1 MARKPG
7 RPGGNRVVNMLKRTA
22 ANAASPLGLAKRLLG
37 DAFAGRGPLRVI
49 LAVVA
54 FFRFTAI
61 KMSPALLKKW
71 GTVEKGAAIAIM
83 KSFKKEIGSML
94 DVVARRKTKNKGKRS
109 VESSALLVLLT
120 ACLALGFKV
129 VTGPEGPIM
138 DVTKKDVGKAL
149 EIPFQ
154 NFNNTCWVMAMD
166 VGHPC
171 EDTIEYECPSLDIGA
186 EPNDIDCWC
195 DTMPMRVRY
204 GRCTKGSIPKRSRR
218 NAVFPQHT
226 ENVLATRQETWMN
239 TDVIM
244 KHLIKVE
251 TWALRNPGFA
261 LVAITLGW
269 MLGSNRS
276 QKIIFTILLLL
287 VAPAYNMRCIGVE
300 NRDFVEGLSGGTWVD
315 VVLEHGGC
323 VTVRVEGK
331 PTLDFELVQTKAT
344 GLAAVRAYCYQA
356 KVSDIQISAA
366 CPAVQLTENS
376 KATDSNYL
384 CRRGVTNRGWNN
396 GCGLFGKGDI
406 HTCVK
411 FKCEKKA
418 AGFSIGKENLEYEVR
433 ASVHNSI
440 GADKFSNEL
449 ADGEPHTQK
458 MKFSPLSPSAEK
470 SFGDYGT
477 LGMDCEPQSGL
488 DFGQL
493 YLMTIESKSWLVN
506 RDWYHDLHL
515 PYTVGSGSQ
524 WNNREALVE
533 FQEPHATKQEVLALG
548 SQEGALH
555 SALAGAIMANRETS
569 SPHALLLTAGHLKC
583 RIKMDKMVIKGI
595 TYGQCSG
602 TFKME
607 KHPADTGHG
616 TVVLDVSYQ
625 GDDAPCKIPIVITSN
640 LAEVE
645 PVGRL
650 VSAHPVITAKNVRT
664 MLEVEPPYGD
674 SYIVIGVGDGRLKQ
688 HWFKKGSVIGGAFST
703 TMKGAKRL
711 AVLGDAAWDFGSV
724 GGVFNSLG
732 KAVHQLFGGIFRTL
746 FGGMSWLSRLMIG
759 ALCLWIGINARDH
772 SIAVTMLSVGGI
784 LIFLS
789 INVSADTGCVV
800 DIERK
805 ELKCGSGIFIMNDIE
820 AWRDEYA
827 FHPSG
832 PKALAASVVEAFS
845 QGVCGVRSVNRLE
858 HKMWESIADELN
870 AILEENEREITIVVK
885 DMENPAQKGK
895 MRLRPV
901 EKELKY
907 GWKKWGASFFKRAS
921 RKNAT
926 FLVDGPSGEECPNSN
941 RAWNSFFIEDF
952 GFGVFKTSVWLGLNE
967 QMTEVCDTK
976 MIGTGVKNDRAVH
989 SDLGYWIE
997 SRKNLTWEISRARL
1011 IETKACIWPRSHTLW
1026 SDGIE
1031 ETQLIIPKSLGGP
1044 RSRHNMRSGYKTQI
1058 NGPWDQIPLDIK
1070 FEECPG
1076 TSVTVTP
1083 NCGGRGPSARST
1095 TASGKVI
1102 ADWCCRDCILPP
1114 LTFRSGET
1122 CWYAMEIRP
1131 VSEREETLIRSKVS
1145 AGDGNEIDTFSL
1157 GLLVAMLVTQEGL
1170 RKRWATRHIMVA
1182 SLTMLAAMVTGH
1194 ITYRDLLRYVVL
1206 LGATFAQINDGGDV
1220 MHLAL
1225 VAVFKVQPGFLL
1237 GFLLRRR
1244 WTPRESMLL
1253 AISAC
1258 FLHLVFSELSTDITT
1273 LAHNFSLALLILRAI
1288 IQTDVSSVTLPVLS
1302 MMAPSFQLSVLG
1314 TFRMAVAVY
1323 VIVNL
1328 MMSKRNDAVK
1338 KAAPS
1343 VVAAALGQFGMVNAT
1358 AALGTLYVLEKH
1370 GKRSWPPSE
1379 IFSAVGVLCALV
1391 GALGNVQSTPLAGP
1405 MAACGLLIAAYVVTG
1420 KSTDIEIERAGLIS
1434 WSEDAE
1440 VSGSSPRVDVALDEN
1455 GDFSLIDG
1463 QGPSL
1468 ESVILKTAL
1477 VAFSGLFPVSIP
1489 FCAAAWYLHGKSGRR
1504 AGALWDIPAP
1514 REVKKGS
1521 TENGV
1526 YRILAN
1532 RLFGKT
1538 QVGVGV
1544 MHEGVFHT
1552 MWHVTRGAA
1561 LKSGE
1566 GRLDPYWGDVK
1577 KDLISYGGPW
1587 KLEGRWDGVSEVQL
1601 IAVPPKEKAKN
1612 VQTTP
1617 GVFKTPH
1624 GEIGAIVLDF
1634 PAGSSGSPII
1644 NKLGEVIGLYGN
1656 GLMMGDAY
1664 ASSIAQAEVED
1675 EPDTPNCLPPDVTHK
1690 KKLTVLDLHP
1700 GAGKTRKVLPKLLQE
1715 ALEKRLRTVVLAPT
1729 RVVAAEM
1736 AEALK
1741 GMPIRYQT
1749 AAVTS
1754 SHSGNEIIDLMCHA
1768 TFTSRLMQPHRVPN
1782 YNLYIMDEAHFT
1794 DPASIAARGF
1804 IATKVSLGEA
1814 AAVFMTATPPG
1825 SDNPFPASNAPIT
1838 DTEAQIPDKA
1848 WSTGFDWITEYG
1860 GKTVWFVP
1868 SVRMGNEIAACLTK
1882 AKKKVIQ
1889 LSRRTFNTEYPK
1901 CKQGDWDFVVTT
1913 DISEMGAN
1921 FKATRVIDSRRA
1933 IKPSI
1938 MQDQEER
1945 VVLSGPTPISPA
1957 SAAQRRG
1964 RVGRNPNQLGD
1975 EYVFSGLTQA
1985 NDEGNACWTEARML
1999 LDNIHMQNGLIAQ
2012 LYGPEQDK
2020 CFATDGEFKLREKE
2034 RATFLEFLKADLPVW
2049 LSFKAASSGVQYHD
2063 RKWCFDG
2070 PDNNLVLEDN
2080 VPVEIWTKSGE
2091 RKKLKPRWSDART
2104 YCDHG
2109 ALTAFKEFAGGRR
2122 SVTTG
2127 LLEGVG
2133 RLPEHLG
2140 QRLKESID
2148 TLYLA
2153 FTAEVGSRPH
2163 REAMQEMPAALETV
2177 LVFFLLMIMTGC
2189 TFFLL
2194 MRHKGINK
2202 MGYGMVVMS
2211 AVGGLLWYGNVPA
2224 PKIAGI
2230 LLLTFLLMVVL
2241 IPNPEKQRS
2250 IQDNQLALVV
2260 LGCLMFLGGI
2270 AANEM
2275 GMLERTKQ
2283 DLAGVF
2289 HKTERKSTE
2298 FTLLTPPDLRP
2309 ATAWSIYAIGTTLIT
2324 PLIHHMIT
2332 THYANF
2338 SLMAM
2343 ANQAGSLFG
2352 MQTGAPF
2359 SKMDWAV
2366 PAIVVGCWQQLTP
2379 ATLMTALVLLAVHY
2393 IYMIPG
2399 WQAGAARA
2407 AQRRTAAGIMK
2418 NPVVDG
2424 LVVTDIPTLEEVDP
2438 LVEKKLGQYILLAVA
2453 IAAAVLRQDLQSW
2466 SECATLSAAAAAT
2479 LWEGSPGKIW
2489 NASTACSLVNI
2500 FRGHTL
2506 AAVPFM
2512 FTILRNTGNTGKRG
2526 GVEGETLGE
2535 KWKHLLNAM
2544 DKYEFSRYK
2553 VNGIFEVDRE
2563 PARMALA
2570 NGLVTSG
2577 HAVSRGSAKLR
2588 WMVERAAVRPTGR
2601 VIDLGCGR
2609 GGWSYYCATLKQVQE
2624 VRGYTKGGP
2633 GHEEPR
2639 MVQSYGWNIVT
2650 LKSGVDVF
2658 HRPAEVGDTILCDIG
2673 ESSATPEVEEA
2684 RTLKVLEMVEP
2695 WLKNKPEF
2703 CIKVLCPYRP
2713 KVIERLSALQRT
2725 YGGGLVRVPL
2735 SRNSTHEMYWTSG
2748 TAGNIINAVNLTSK
2762 VLLHRMEKKWIGPRY
2777 EKDVNLGSGTRAV
2790 IVKRKA
2796 PDMDK
2801 IGNRVKRLKEEHIAT
2816 WCYDDMNPYRTWN
2829 YHGSYEV
2836 KPTGSAS
2843 SMINHVVKM
2852 LSKPW
2857 DTLNS
2862 VTSISMT
2869 DTTPFGQQRVFKEK
2883 VDTKAPEPPTGVA
2896 EVMDIISDWTWRLLS
2911 RQKKPRLCTRDEFKA
2926 KVNNHAAMGSIFEE
2940 EHQWQ
2945 TAKEAVEDPGFWA
2958 LVDRER
2964 EAHLAGR
2971 CETCVYN
2978 MMGKR
2983 EKKLGEFGKAK
2994 GSRAIWYMWLGARF
3008 LEFEALGFLNEDHW
3022 LSRENSY
3029 AGVEGLGLQR
3039 LGYVL
3044 RDISRRPG
3052 GKMYADDTAGWDTRI
3067 TEKDLDNEAKII
3079 DQMEGEHKQL
3089 AKAIMELT
3097 YRHKVVKVMRPGP
3110 GGKTYMDIISREDQR
3125 GSGQV
3130 VTYALNTFTNMIVQ
3144 LTRCAEAEGVLIP
3157 SMRERKLT
3165 PAEHRALLLWL
3176 DTEGVKRLKKMAI
3189 SGDDCVVKG
3198 EDERFATALYFLNAM
3213 AKVRKDIQEWKPS
3226 SGWADWQEVPFC
3238 SHHFKELQLKD
3249 GRTIVVPCRH
3259 QDELVGRAR
3268 VSPGAAWTVR
3278 ESAGLAKAYAQ
3289 MWKLMYFHRRDLRL
3303 MANAICSA
3311 VPKDWVP
3318 TGRTTWS
3325 IHGKGEW
3332 MTNEDMLEV
3341 WNRVWIR
3348 ENPHV
3353 EDKTEVADWKDVP
3366 YLGKREDQWCGSL
3379 IGSRTRATW
3388 AENIWVAVNQVRA
3401 KIGKEEYSDHLSS
3414 QQRFENWGE
3423 VRFSGVL

>member
-7 RPGGNRVVNMLKRTA
+7 KPGVGRVVNMLKRTA
-22 ANAASPLGLAKRLLG
+22 TNAASPVRLAKRLLG
-37 DAFAGRGPLRVI
+37 EAFSGRGPLRVI
-49 LAVVA
+49 LAVIA

-71 GTVEKGAAIAIM
+71 GTVEKGAALAIM
-83 KSFKKEIGSML
+83 KSFKKEIGNML
-94 DVVARRKTKNKGKRS
+94 DTVSRRKTKGKKKRS
-109 VESSALLVLLT
+109 SESSAMLILMVASMAMGL
-120 ACLALGFKV
+120 KV
-129 VTGPEGPIM
+129 ITGPDGPIM
-138 DVTKKDVGKAL
+138 AVTKQDVGKAL

-171 EDTIEYECPSLDIGA
+171 DDTIEYECPSLDIGA
-186 EPNDIDCWC
+186 DPSDIDCWC
-195 DTMPMRVRY
+195 DTVPIRVRY
-204 GRCTKGSIPKRSRR
+204 GRCTKGASPRRSRR
-218 NAVFPQHT
+218 STAFPQHT
-226 ENVLATRQETWMN
+226 ESTLATRRESWLN
-239 TDVIM
+239 TDVAM
-244 KHLIKVE
+244 KHLVKVE

-261 LVAITLGW
+261 FVAITLGW
-269 MLGSNRS
+269 MLGNSTS
-276 QKIIFTILLLL
+276 QKIIFTLLLLL
-287 VAPAYNMRCIGVE
+287 VAPAYSMRCIGVE

-323 VTVRVEGK
+323 VTVRVDGK

-344 GLAAVRAYCYQA
+344 GLATVRSYCYLA
-356 KVSDIQISAA
+356 KVSDIQISTA
-366 CPAVQLTENS
+366 CPTVQLTENS

-384 CRRGVTNRGWNN
+384 CKRGVTNRGWNN

-406 HTCVK
+406 HTCAK
-411 FKCEKKA
+411 FECEKKIK
-418 AGFSIGKENLEYEVR
+418 GSSIGHENLEYEVR
-433 ASVHNSI
+433 ASIHNSI
-440 GADKFSNEL
+440 GSDKFSNETA
-449 ADGEPHTQK
+449 ADEEPHTQK
-458 MKFSPLSPSAEK
+458 FKFTPLSPSLEK

-477 LGMDCEPQSGL
+477 LGIDCEPRSGL
-488 DFGQL
+488 DFSQL
-493 YLMTIESKSWLVN
+493 YLITMDTKSWLVN

-515 PYTVGSGSQ
+515 PYTVGDGGL

-533 FQEPHATKQEVLALG
+533 FMEPHATKQEVLALG
-548 SQEGALH
+548 SQEGAIH
-555 SALAGAIMANRETS
+555 SALAGAMIATRETA
-569 SPHALLLTAGHLKC
+569 SPHGLLLTAGHLKC
-583 RIKMDKMVIKGI
+583 RIRMDKMVIKGV
-595 TYGQCSG
+595 TYAQCTGS
-602 TFKME
+602 FKME
-607 KHPADTGHG
+607 KSPADTGHG
-616 TVVLDVSYQ
+616 TVVLDISYQ
-625 GDDAPCKIPIVITSN
+625 GSEAPCKVPIVITPN
-640 LAEVE
+640 LAEIE

-650 VSAHPVITAKNVRT
+650 VSAHPVVTGKNVRT
-664 MLEVEPPYGD
+664 MIEVEPPYGD
-674 SYIVIGVGDGRLKQ
+674 SYIIIGTGDGKLKQ
-688 HWFKKGSVIGGAFST
+688 HWYKKGSVIGGAFST

-711 AVLGDAAWDFGSV
+711 AILGDAAWDFGSI
-724 GGVFNSLG
+724 GGVFNSMG
-732 KAVHQLFGGIFRTL
+732 KAVHQLFGGVFRTL
-746 FGGMSWLSRLMIG
+746 FGGMSWLSRIFIG
-759 ALCLWIGINARDH
+759 VLCVWIGINARDH
-772 SIAVTMLSVGGI
+772 TIAVSMLAVGGVLLFLSV
-784 LIFLS
+784 S
-789 INVSADTGCVV
+789 VNADMGCAV
-800 DIERK
+800 DIERR
-805 ELKCGSGIFIMNDIE
+805 ELKCGTGIFIMDDVE
-820 AWRDEYA
+820 SWRDEYS
-827 FHPSG
+827 FHPSS
-832 PKALAASVVEAFS
+832 PKKLAASIVEAVES
-845 QGVCGVRSVNRLE
+845 GTCGIRTVNRME
-858 HKMWESIADELN
+858 HKMWESIENELN
-870 AILEENEREITIVVK
+870 AILEENEQDITVVVK
-885 DMENPAQKGK
+885 DLENPAPKGFK
-895 MRLRPV
+895 RLPLV

-907 GWKKWGASFFKRAS
+907 GWKKWGATFFKHPE
-921 RKNAT
+921 RKNTT
-926 FLVDGPSGEECPNSN
+926 FLVDGPSGPECPNSQ
-941 RAWNSFFIEDF
+941 RAWNSFHVEDF
-952 GFGVFKTSVWLGLNE
+952 GFGVFKTSVWMELND
-967 QMTEVCDTK
+967 QVTEVCDTK
-976 MIGTGVKNDRAVH
+976 MIGTGIKNNKAVH

-997 SRKNLTWEISRARL
+997 SRKNHSWEISRARL
-1011 IETKACIWPRSHTLW
+1011 IETKSCIWPRSHTLW
-1026 SDGIE
+1026 SDGVE

-1044 RSRHNMRSGYKTQI
+1044 RSRHNMRNGYKTQV
-1058 NGPWDQIPLDIK
+1058 NGPWNLIPLDIK

-1076 TSVTVTP
+1076 TSVTVTQ

-1095 TASGKVI
+1095 TASGKII
-1102 ADWCCRDCILPP
+1102 AEWCCKDCVLPP
-1114 LTFRSGET
+1114 LTFRHGET
-1122 CWYAMEIRP
+1122 CWYGMEIRP
-1131 VSEREETLIRSKVS
+1131 MKEKEENLVKSKVS
-1145 AGDGNEIDTFSL
+1145 AGDGSGIDTFSL

-1170 RKRWATRHIMVA
+1170 RKRWATRHIVVA
-1182 SLTMLAAMVTGH
+1182 SLAMLAAMITGN
-1194 ITYRDLLRYVVL
+1194 ITYMDLGRYIIL
-1206 LGATFAQINDGGDV
+1206 LGATFAEMNSGGDI

-1225 VAVFKVQPGFLL
+1225 VAVFKVQPGFLV
-1237 GFLLRRR
+1237 GFLLKRR

-1258 FLHLVFSELSTDITT
+1258 FMHLVFSDFQTDLTS
-1273 LAHNFSLALLILRAI
+1273 LAHNFSLALLVLRAV

-1302 MMAPSFQLSVLG
+1302 MMAPAFQFSVLG
-1314 TFRMAVAVY
+1314 TFRMAVAIY
-1323 VIVNL
+1323 VVANL
-1328 MMSKRNDAVK
+1328 MLSRKNDAVK

-1343 VVAAALGQFGMVNAT
+1343 LTAAGLCHLGIVNPMAALGS
-1358 AALGTLYVLEKH
+1358 LYLLERNNR
-1370 GKRSWPPSE
+1370 RSWPPSE

-1391 GALGNVQSTPLAGP
+1391 GALGNVQATPLAGP

-1420 KSTDIEIERAGLIS
+1420 KSTDITIERAGLIS
-1434 WSEDAE
+1434 WSDEAE
-1440 VSGSSPRVDVALDEN
+1440 ISGSSPRVDVALDEN
-1455 GDFSLIDG
+1455 GDFSLIDSP
-1463 QGPSL
+1463 GPSTETVL
-1468 ESVILKTAL
+1468 LKTAL
-1477 VAFSGLFPVSIP
+1477 VAISGLFPVSIP
-1489 FCAAAWYLHGKSGRR
+1489 FCAAAWYLYNKSGKR

-1514 REVKKGS
+1514 KEAKKGS

-1526 YRILAN
+1526 YRIFAN
-1532 RLFGKT
+1532 RLFGRV

-1544 MHEGVFHT
+1544 MQDGVFHT

-1561 LKSGE
+1561 LRSGD
-1566 GRLDPYWGDVK
+1566 GRLDPYWGDVR

-1587 KLEGRWDGVSEVQL
+1587 KLEGKWDGTSEVQL
-1601 IAVPPKEKAKN
+1601 VAVAPKEKVKN

-1617 GVFKTPH
+1617 GVFKTPN
-1624 GEIGAIVLDF
+1624 GEVGAITLDF

-1644 NKLGEVIGLYGN
+1644 NKNGEVIGLYGN

-1664 ASSIAQAEVED
+1664 ASAIAQAEVED

-1700 GAGKTRKVLPKLLQE
+1700 GAGKTRKVLPRLLQE

-1749 AAVTS
+1749 SAVTA
-1754 SHSGNEIIDLMCHA
+1754 SHQGNEIIDLMCHA
-1768 TFTSRLMQPHRVPN
+1768 TFTSRLMQPHKVPN

-1804 IATKVSLGEA
+1804 ISTKVSLGEA

-1848 WSTGFDWITEYG
+1848 WSSGFDWITEYE

-1868 SVRMGNEIAACLTK
+1868 SVRMGNEIAACLGK

-1938 MQDQEER
+1938 MSDQEER
-1945 VVLSGPTPISPA
+1945 VVLSGPLPISPA

-1964 RVGRNPNQLGD
+1964 RIGRNPNQLGD
-1975 EYVFSGLTQA
+1975 EYVFSGLTQS

-2034 RATFLEFLKADLPVW
+2034 RASFLEYLKADLPVW
-2049 LSFKAASSGVQYHD
+2049 LSYKVASSGLPYHD
-2063 RKWCFDG
+2063 RRWCFDG

-2080 VPVEIWTKSGE
+2080 VPVEIWTRSGE
-2091 RKKLKPRWSDART
+2091 RKKLRPRWSDARM
-2104 YCDHG
+2104 YADHG
-2109 ALTAFKEFAGGRR
+2109 ALNSFKEFAAGRR
-2122 SVTTG
+2122 TVATG
-2127 LLEGVG
+2127 ILEGVG
-2133 RLPEHLG
+2133 KLPEHLG
-2140 QRLKESID
+2140 ARLKDSID
-2148 TLYLA
+2148 VLYLA
-2153 FTAEVGSRPH
+2153 FTAEAGSRPH
-2163 REAMQEMPAALETV
+2163 REAMHELPAALETI
-2177 LVFFLLMIMTGC
+2177 LVFALLMALTGT

-2202 MGYGMVVMS
+2202 MGYGMIVMT
-2211 AVGGLLWYGNVPA
+2211 AVGGLLWYGNIQA

-2241 IPNPEKQRS
+2241 IPEPEKQRS
-2250 IQDNQLALVV
+2250 IQDNQLALAV
-2260 LGCLMFLGGI
+2260 LGCLVFLGTV

-2275 GMLERTKQ
+2275 GWLERTKR
-2283 DLAGVF
+2283 DIGSLF
-2289 HKTERKSTE
+2289 RKEETTAQFQMLS
-2298 FTLLTPPDLRP
+2298 PPDLRP
-2309 ATAWSIYAIGTTLIT
+2309 ATAWSLYAISTTLLT

-2359 SKMDWAV
+2359 SKVDWAV

-2379 ATLMTALVLLAVHY
+2379 TTLLAAVVLVVLHY
-2393 IYMIPG
+2393 VYMIPG

-2424 LVVTDIPTLEEVDP
+2424 IVVTDIPHLEDVDP
-2438 LVEKKLGQYILLAVA
+2438 LVEKKLGQYILLLIAF
-2453 IAAAVLRQDLQSW
+2453 AAAILKQDLQSW

-2479 LWEGSPGKIW
+2479 LWEGTPGKIW

-2512 FTILRNTGNTGKRG
+2512 YTILRNTSTAGKRG

-2535 KWKHLLNAM
+2535 KWKHMLNSM

-2570 NGLVTSG
+2570 NGLVTGG

-2588 WMVERAAVRPTGR
+2588 WMVERGAVRPTGR

-2624 VRGYTKGGP
+2624 VRGFTKGGE
-2633 GHEEPR
+2633 GHEEPK

-2658 HRPAEVGDTILCDIG
+2658 HRPAEMGDTILCDIG
-2673 ESSATPEVEEA
+2673 ESSATPEIEEA
-2684 RTLKVLEMVEP
+2684 RTLRVLDMIEP

-2713 KVIERLSALQRT
+2713 KVIEKLSALQRQ
-2725 YGGGLVRVPL
+2725 YGGGLLRVPL

-2762 VLLHRMEKKWIGPRY
+2762 VLIHRMEKKWVGPRY

-2790 IVKRKA
+2790 TVKRKA
-2796 PDMDK
+2796 PDMEK
-2801 IGNRVKRLKEEHIAT
+2801 IGPRIKKLREEHSSS
-2816 WCYDDMNPYRTWN
+2816 WCYDEMNPYRTWN

-2843 SMINHVVKM
+2843 SMINQVVKM
-2852 LSKPW
+2852 VSKPW
-2857 DTLNS
+2857 DALNS

-2883 VDTKAPEPPTGVA
+2883 VDTKAPEPPRGVA
-2896 EVMDIISDWTWRLLS
+2896 EAMDMVADWVWMILS
-2911 RQKKPRLCTRDEFKA
+2911 RKKKPRLCTREEFKA
-2926 KVNNHAAMGSIFEE
+2926 KVNGHAAMGAVFEE
-2940 EHQWQ
+2940 EQQWQ
-2945 TAKEAVEDPGFWA
+2945 TAREAVEDPEFWD
-2958 LVDRER
+2958 LVDKER
-2964 EAHLAGR
+2964 ALHLEGR

-3044 RDISRRPG
+3044 RDISYRPG

-3067 TEKDLDNEAKII
+3067 TEKDLENEAKITEK
-3079 DQMEGEHKQL
+3079 MEGEHKKL
-3089 AKAIMELT
+3089 AKAIIELT
-3097 YRHKVVKVMRPGP
+3097 YKHKVVKVMRPGP
-3110 GGKTYMDIISREDQR
+3110 GGKTFMDVISREDQR

-3130 VTYALNTFTNMIVQ
+3130 VTYALNTYTNMVAQ
-3144 LTRCAEAEGVLIP
+3144 LIRCAEAEGVLTP
-3157 SMRERKLT
+3157 DMRERSLT
-3165 PAEHRALLLWL
+3165 KQERYALTLWL
-3176 DTEGVKRLKKMAI
+3176 DMEGVKRLKKMAI
-3189 SGDDCVVKG
+3189 SGDDCVVKS

-3226 SGWADWQEVPFC
+3226 SGWLDWQEVPFC

-3249 GRTIVVPCRH
+3249 GRSIVVPCRH

-3268 VSPGAAWTVR
+3268 VSPGAAWGVR

-3348 ENPHV
+3348 ENPYMT
-3353 EDKTEVADWKDVP
+3353 DKTEVHDWKEIP

-3379 IGSRTRATW
+3379 IGSRARATW

-3401 KIGKEEYSDHLSS
+3401 KIGKEEYLDYLSS
-3414 QQRFENWGE
+3414 QQRYE
-3423 VRFSGVL
+3423 VWREPSFSGVL